1 MACLANQSD
10 TGKEKN
16 VNIVDLLDRGLYAL
30 GALLRAPIVV
40 LLWVCVLAAIALAG
54 SVVADALA
62 RRRQRVGFDVR
73 AWRPDAGGAG
83 LPQPLAA
90 LYRDA
95 VAIEDGTEYATRL
108 EERLLQHETQ
118 ARERALP
125 AQVLVKVG
133 PSIGLL
139 GTLIPMGS
147 ALATLSQGNLEGMA
161 GQMVAAFTST
171 IIGLATG
178 TAGFVVAAQRLRW
191 MAQDVRELRLL
202 ADLLA
207 AERKP

>member
-1 MACLANQSD
+1 M
-10 TGKEKN
+10 
-16 VNIVDLLDRGLYAL
+16 
-30 GALLRAPIVV
+30 
-40 LLWVCVLAAIALAG
+40 
-54 SVVADALA
+54 
-62 RRRQRVGFDVR
+62 
-73 AWRPDAGGAG
+73 
-83 LPQPLAA
+83 
-90 LYRDA
+90 
-95 VAIEDGTEYATRL
+95 
-108 EERLLQHETQ
+108 
-118 ARERALP
+118 

-178 TAGFVVAAQRLRW
+178 TVAFIVAAQRLRW

-202 ADLLA
+202 ADLMA

>member
-1 MACLANQSD
+1 MS
-10 TGKEKN
+10 
-16 VNIVDLLDRGLYAL
+16 VVDLLDRGLYSL
-30 GALLRAPIVV
+30 GALLRAPVVV
-40 LLWVCVLAAIALAG
+40 LLWACVIAAIALAG
-54 SVVADALA
+54 SLMADALA
-62 RRRQRVGFDVR
+62 RRRQRSGFDLR
-73 AWRPDAGGAG
+73 TWEPTAGSNR

-90 LYRDA
+90 LHREA
-95 VAIEDGTEYATRL
+95 TSIEHGASYATRL
-108 EERLLQHETQ
+108 EECLLRHETR
-118 ARERALP
+118 ARERALM

-139 GTLIPMGS
+139 GTLIPMGG

-178 TAGFVVAAQRLRW
+178 TVAFVVAAQRLRW

-202 ADLLA
+202 ADLMA
-207 AERKP
+207 AERNS

>member
-1 MACLANQSD
+1 MS
-10 TGKEKN
+10 
-16 VNIVDLLDRGLYAL
+16 IVDLLDRGLYSL
-30 GALLRAPIVV
+30 GALLRAPVVV
-40 LLWVCVLAAIALAG
+40 LLWACVLAAIALAG

-62 RRRQRVGFDVR
+62 RRRQRAGFDLRTWQPGV
-73 AWRPDAGGAG
+73 GGAH
-83 LPQPLAA
+83 LPLPLEALHREAA
-90 LYRDA
+90 S
-95 VAIEDGTEYATRL
+95 IEDDTSYATRL
-108 EERLLQHETQ
+108 EECLLRHETR
-118 ARERALP
+118 ARERALM

-178 TAGFVVAAQRLRW
+178 TVAFVVAAQRLRW

-207 AERKP
+207 AERK

>member
-1 MACLANQSD
+1 MSM
-10 TGKEKN
+10 
-16 VNIVDLLDRGLYAL
+16 VDLLDRGLFAL
-30 GALLRAPIVV
+30 GALLRAPVVV
-40 LLWVCVLAAIALAG
+40 LLWACVLATVVLAG
-54 SVVADALA
+54 SLMADALA
-62 RRRQRVGFDVR
+62 RRRQRSGFILS
-73 AWRPDAGGAG
+73 AWRPSAGEVT
-83 LPQPLAA
+83 LPQPLASLHTEA
-90 LYRDA
+90 A
-95 VAIEDGTEYATRL
+95 SIEAGVAYAARL
-108 EERLLQHETQ
+108 EECLLRHETR
-118 ARERALP
+118 ARERALM

-178 TAGFVVAAQRLRW
+178 TVAYVVAAQRLRW
-191 MAQDVRELRLL
+191 MTEDVRELRML

-207 AERKP
+207 AERSQ

>member
-1 MACLANQSD
+1 MS
-10 TGKEKN
+10 
-16 VNIVDLLDRGLYAL
+16 IVDLLDRGLYSL
-30 GALLRAPIVV
+30 GALLRAPVVV
-40 LLWVCVLAAIALAG
+40 LLWACVLAAIALAG
-54 SVVADALA
+54 SLVADALA
-62 RRRQRVGFDVR
+62 RRRQRLGFDLRV
-73 AWRPDAGGAG
+73 WEPSAGGAQ
-83 LPQPLAA
+83 LPQPLAVLHREA
-90 LYRDA
+90 A
-95 VAIEDGTEYATRL
+95 SIEDGASYATRL
-108 EERLLQHETQ
+108 EECLLRHETR
-118 ARERALP
+118 ARERALM

-178 TAGFVVAAQRLRW
+178 TVAFVVAAQRLRW

-202 ADLLA
+202 VDLLA